1 MRILPFDKGDEKGLC
16 HVSYTSMQRALRY
29 ISNLSLMGYC
39 QVGRKYWKYFSGTIP
54 VMGTE
59 EIANRVYLNIY
70 WIHKGDK
77 ERVDQV
83 ISKLNSEIIITT
95 QNQMERLRLI
105 CKNDALLN
113 AFVLTHMTTDVL
125 YENKDT
131 KLRELM
137 ESFEKNTR
145 PSQNFNGK
153 GTGVSSKRFNARSK
167 EFLFG
172 QQPDKV
178 RPLSPNKAF
187 PLSSN
192 VTPSLKEVVMKILG
206 FIASPRKG
214 SNTDTLVDET
224 LKGSDVAGHT
234 YEKLQL
240 YNYEISACIDCR
252 KCKKGDFVCVVK
264 DSMQEIYPKMDEAD
278 LIIFGMPNYWYGP
291 TAKMKLL
298 IDRMRPYIANG
309 KLKGKKVVVVTPAA
323 EGPDACGPLIEMFGM
338 SFRQLDME
346 FTGKILA
353 TAYERG
359 EIKSNQESLK
369 SAYDLGASLQTS
381 YAVVEK
387 EGSGL
392 NIGHLC

>member
-1 MRILPFDKGDEKGLC
+1 MTEEERIINVRLSDYEQPGLYLTLKDSTRLDFTRENIEKVTTEYWMDSDKIPANAKKAAEFQRCAFCPLKGRRDLCDALRPTLPLLDVMDKYNSFDEVTAVYKGDEKGLC

-131 KLRELM
+131 KLRELL

-145 PSQNFNGK
+145 PS
-153 GTGVSSKRFNARSK
+153 
-167 EFLFG
+167 
-172 QQPDKV
+172 
-178 RPLSPNKAF
+178 
-187 PLSSN
+187 
-192 VTPSLKEVVMKILG
+192 
-206 FIASPRKG
+206 
-214 SNTDTLVDET
+214 
-224 LKGSDVAGHT
+224 
-234 YEKLQL
+234 
-240 YNYEISACIDCR
+240 
-252 KCKKGDFVCVVK
+252 
-264 DSMQEIYPKMDEAD
+264 
-278 LIIFGMPNYWYGP
+278 
-291 TAKMKLL
+291 
-298 IDRMRPYIANG
+298 
-309 KLKGKKVVVVTPAA
+309 
-323 EGPDACGPLIEMFGM
+323 
-338 SFRQLDME
+338 
-346 FTGKILA
+346 
-353 TAYERG
+353 
-359 EIKSNQESLK
+359 
-369 SAYDLGASLQTS
+369 
-381 YAVVEK
+381 
-387 EGSGL
+387 
-392 NIGHLC
+392 